1 MLITVTEFAKKH
13 GVDRSYVSAAIREA
27 MLPVDDV
34 KLVERR
40 MAPQYEEKAIAGAMI
55 TMYNRRRDN
64 MLERAKRWQELADA
78 IGRLNV

>member
-13 GVDRSYVSAAIREA
+13 GVDRSHVSAAIRES

-40 MAPQYEEKAIAGAMI
+40 MASQYEEKAIAGAMI